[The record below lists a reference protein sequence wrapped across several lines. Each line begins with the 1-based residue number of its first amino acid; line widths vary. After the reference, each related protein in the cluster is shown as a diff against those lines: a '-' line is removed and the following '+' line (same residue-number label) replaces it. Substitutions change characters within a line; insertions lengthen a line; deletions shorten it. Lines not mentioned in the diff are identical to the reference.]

1 MVEHPAAESASGDVT
16 VDVTENIA
24 TITIDRAA
32 AHNALTVHM
41 IRRFAACI
49 ESVRSDE
56 EVRVV
61 IITGAGDKAFSAGG
75 DLGELIP
82 RLTAGEL
89 DILIPDPSKRFFSDV
104 YKPVIAAVNGLCLA
118 GGLEILLGS
127 DLRIAAQHVTFG
139 LPEVHWG
146 VIPGGG
152 SHVRLPQQLAWPHA
166 MHLLLTAETIDAT
179 EALRIGL
186 INEVVP
192 PDELMP
198 RARQLARKIAG
209 HAPIAVQTAKEIAVK
224 ALGNEPRF
232 NLETALNER
241 VLATRD
247 ALEGPRAFIEKRQPR
262 YEGK

>member
-1 MVEHPAAESASGDVT
+1 MVEHRAGESSSGDVT
-16 VDVTENIA
+16 VEIVDGIA
-24 TITIDRAA
+24 TITIDRVA
-32 AHNALTVHM
+32 AHNALSVKM
-41 IRRFAACI
+41 FRRFIACI
-49 ESVRSDE
+49 ESIRIDDAVG
-56 EVRVV
+56 VV

-89 DILIPDPSKRFFSDV
+89 EVLIPDPSKRFFSDV
-104 YKPVIAAVNGLCLA
+104 YKPVIAAVNGFCLA
-118 GGLEILLGS
+118 GGLEILLGT
-127 DLRIAAQHVTFG
+127 DLRIAAPHATFG

-166 MHLLLTAETIDAT
+166 MNLLLVAETIDAA
-179 EALRIGL
+179 EAVRIGL
-186 INEVVP
+186 INEVVAP
-192 PDELMP
+192 EQVMP
-198 RARQLARKIAG
+198 RARYLAEKIAG
-209 HAPIAVQTAKEIAVK
+209 HAPIAVQTAKEVAVK

-247 ALEGPRAFIEKRQPR
+247 AREGPRAFIEKRPPR
-262 YEGK
+262 YEGQ

>member
-1 MVEHPAAESASGDVT
+1 MVDNPADDTADGDVRLDLSDH
-16 VDVTENIA
+16 VA
-24 TITIDRAA
+24 TITIDRPS
-32 AHNALTVHM
+32 AHNALTVDM
-41 IRRFAACI
+41 IRTLAAAI
-49 ESVRSDE
+49 DSVRGDD
-56 EVRVV
+56 EVRAV
-61 IITGAGDKAFSAGG
+61 IVTGAGDKAFSAGG

-89 DILIPDPSKRFFSDV
+89 EVLIPDASKRFFSDV
-104 YKPVIAAVNGLCLA
+104 YKPIIAAVNGFCLA
-118 GGLEILLGS
+118 GGLEILLGT
-127 DLRIAAQHVTFG
+127 DLRIAADHATFG

-152 SHVRLPQQLAWPHA
+152 SHVRLPQQLAWPQA
-166 MHLLLTAETIDAT
+166 MHLLLAAESIDAA

-186 INEVVP
+186 INEVVA
-192 PDELMP
+192 PDEVMP
-198 RARQLARKIAG
+198 RARELAQKIAA
-209 HAPIAVQTAKEIAVK
+209 HAPVAVQTAKEIAVK

-247 ALEGPRAFIEKRQPR
+247 AREGPRAFIEKRQPR

>member
-1 MVEHPAAESASGDVT
+1 MVEHSAGESHGDVT
-16 VDVTENIA
+16 VDVVASIA
-24 TITIDRAA
+24 TITINRVA
-32 AHNALTVHM
+32 AHNALSVDM
-41 IRRFAACI
+41 IRQLAACI
-49 ESVRSDE
+49 ESVRVDDA
-56 EVRVV
+56 VRVV
-61 IITGAGDKAFSAGG
+61 IVTGAGSKAFSAGG
-75 DLGELIP
+75 DLSELIP

-89 DILIPDPSKRFFSDV
+89 EVLIPDPSKRFFSDV
-104 YKPVIAAVNGLCLA
+104 YKPVIAAVNGFCLA
-118 GGLEILLGS
+118 GGLEILLGT
-127 DLRIAAQHVTFG
+127 DIRIAVRHATFG

-152 SHVRLPQQLAWPHA
+152 SHVRLPQQLAWPDA
-166 MHLLLTAETIDAT
+166 MNLLLAAETIDAA

-186 INEVVP
+186 INEVVS

-198 RARQLARKIAG
+198 RARELALKIAG

-232 NLETALNER
+232 NLETALNQR

-247 ALEGPRAFIEKRQPR
+247 AREGPQAFIEKRQPR